1 MCCKVEEDCGSKVS
15 KGDGAILLKVT
26 VRWIETVWW
35 ASGRS
40 KRSRMC
46 DHVFWAAV
54 SKSGQDSL
62 ILASG
67 FVSLLIVLPLSRSSQ
82 KKHWC
87 TFAKWFEACARQ
99 SSLYANHDLPEKR
112 YKETTRCTVRPCAL
126 VQGQCCL
133 SLSPLLKGGLRPFL
147 QKRHLSVCPLVI
159 ASTLLGILSPSKII
173 PSTAKLS

>member
-46 DHVFWAAV
+46 DHVFWAAM

-67 FVSLLIVLPLSRSSQ
+67 FVPLLLVLLLLSRSSQ

-112 YKETTRCTVRPCAL
+112 YKETTRCTVCPCAL

-133 SLSPLLKGGLRPFL
+133 LLSPLLKGGCDHSFRKDTYLSVPWSLHQLSSESSPL
-147 QKRHLSVCPLVI
+147 QK
-159 ASTLLGILSPSKII
+159 
-173 PSTAKLS
+173 